1 MSVDYYCT
9 LFDSGYLTRGLSLYQ
24 SLLNTG
30 EPFFLYVFAFDNEA
44 RDILQ
49 TLSLSNVQIISLQ
62 EFEDERLL
70 KIKKDRTRQEYS
82 WTCGCFSILY
92 VLTHFKCSEVT
103 YLDSDIFFF
112 NMPSLLLD
120 EFHESGKDVMI
131 TKHRYTPEYDQSDTS
146 GIFCVQFMTFKNNE
160 KGLTVLNW
168 WCDRCEEWCYARFE
182 DGKFGDQKYL
192 DDWESRFDCVHVLEH
207 LGGGVAPWNVQQY
220 DVTEGPCVNQI
231 PVVFYHFH
239 NLKWFSFHK
248 FELSSYRLSR
258 EVIDFLYIP
267 YISMLQMQHCNVI
280 KLLGDSFDE
289 RYAESPNGFLGF
301 LRRLK
306 RHFIKKTDSDCNIVY
321 NYPSGFLNFLRMI
334 KEI

>member
-1 MSVDYYCT
+1 MNYYCT

-30 EPFFLYVFAFDNEA
+30 ESFFLYIFAFDNEA

-70 KIKKDRTRQEYS
+70 AIKKDRTRQEYS

-92 VLTHFKCSEVT
+92 VLKHFKCSEVT

-112 NMPSLLLD
+112 NKPSLLLD

-131 TKHRYTPEYDQSDTS
+131 TKHRYTPEYNQSDTS
-146 GIFCVQFMTFKNNE
+146 GIFCVQFMTFKNNK
-160 KGLTVLNW
+160 KGLKVLNW

-192 DDWESRFDCVHVLEH
+192 DDWETRFDCVHVLEH

-220 DVTEGPCVNQI
+220 DVTEGPCVNGV

-239 NLKWFSFHK
+239 ALRWIEFHR
-248 FELSSYRLSR
+248 FDLSSYRINKSIVEYIYKPYLTILQEMNR
-258 EVIDFLYIP
+258 IVAGKRKDFSERYYRPAVGLLNYIRRIRA
-267 YISMLQMQHCNVI
+267 YIGRKRRGTYNVI
-280 KLLGDSFDE
+280 E
-289 RYAESPNGFLGF
+289 W
-301 LRRLK
+301 
-306 RHFIKKTDSDCNIVY
+306 
-321 NYPSGFLNFLRMI
+321 
-334 KEI
+334 